1 MSNDYENEH
10 VSTQRKLAMLLQD
23 FLVDHDF
30 SEVHSITVQAP
41 AEYVFRSI
49 MEITPASIPLFHALF
64 VIRNLPALLFGKAEQ
79 SFVGG
84 RPILQQMLSTG
95 FVSLAEETDRELV
108 VGTVGQFW
116 RITGGPLKLADAQE
130 FLAFD
135 RPDYVKAAMNFSV
148 QEDQGCGSTTLRTET
163 RVRIPHPGARRKFA
177 GYWVMIRWGSGLIRR
192 MWLRAIRRRAEKEWH
207 QVAG

>member
-1 MSNDYENEH
+1 
-10 VSTQRKLAMLLQD
+10 MLLED

-30 SEVHSITVQAP
+30 SEVHSVTVQAP

-64 VIRNLPALLFGKAEQ
+64 VIRNLPALLRGKAEQ
-79 SFVGG
+79 SFAGS
-84 RPILQQMLSTG
+84 RPILEQMLNTG

-116 RITGGPLKLADAQE
+116 RITGGPLKLADARE

-163 RVRIPHPGARRKFA
+163 RVHIPDPSARRKFA
-177 GYWVMIRWGSGLIRR
+177 AYWVMIRWGSGLIRR
-192 MWLRAIRRRAEKEWH
+192 MWLRAIRQRAEKEWS
-207 QVAG
+207 QRAG

>member
-1 MSNDYENEH
+1 
-10 VSTQRKLAMLLQD
+10 MLLED
-23 FLVDHDF
+23 FLVDHHF

-64 VIRNLPALLFGKAEQ
+64 VIRNLPAHLRGKAEQ
-79 SFVGG
+79 PFASGQ
-84 RPILQQMLSTG
+84 PILEQMLNTG
-95 FVSLAEETDRELV
+95 FVALAEETDRELV

-116 RITGGPLKLADAQE
+116 KITGVPLKLADAQE

-135 RPDYVKAAMNFSV
+135 RPDYVKAAMNFLV

-163 RVRIPHPGARRKFA
+163 RVHIPTPALE
-177 GYWVMIRWGSGLIRR
+177 GSLQPTG
-192 MWLRAIRRRAEKEWH
+192 
-207 QVAG
+207 G